1 MTTPFQ
7 LPIFEEKT
15 IKTLLTLDTIFQLDN
30 LEKSKFFKTLPDM
43 LKKYPHRINFQ
54 HVLPSL
60 TKEFTN
66 PQMIPFILP
75 SIICIAENCTDE
87 QYAFIYS
94 KLKPVMK
101 LEEPIQIILILMK
114 NIDLLI
120 KLTPKEN
127 IESDLLP
134 MLFRAME
141 TQVENLQKLSL
152 SIYPTVGPL
161 VSKNT
166 IKTEIIPRVRKL
178 CLSSDSTTMNVCCV
192 QCVSKLLDCLD
203 KWIVLDHVM
212 PFIIEIKSRDP
223 VLIVEVMGKL
233 WELKEWPS
241 VVFQ

>member
-1 MTTPFQ
+1 
-7 LPIFEEKT
+7 
-15 IKTLLTLDTIFQLDN
+15 
-30 LEKSKFFKTLPDM
+30 M
-43 LKKYPHRINFQ
+43 LKKFPHRINFQ
-54 HVLPSL
+54 HVLPCL

-120 KLTPKEN
+120 KLTPKDN
-127 IESDLLP
+127 IETDLLP

-141 TQVENLQKLSL
+141 TQVDNLQKLSL
-152 SIYPTVGPL
+152 SIYPTVAPL
-161 VSKNT
+161 VTKNT

-178 CLSSDSTTMNVCCV
+178 CLNTDSTSMNVSCV
-192 QCVSKLLDCLD
+192 QCISKILDCLD
-203 KWIVLDHVM
+203 KWIVLDHVL
-212 PFIIEIKSRDP
+212 PFVIEIKSRDQ
-223 VLIVEVMGKL
+223 VVIVEIMGK
-233 WELKEWPS
+233 WNVAHEF
-241 VVFQ
+241 VFNFDHKTLLQTS